1 MKLNIEDLR
10 EDNQEL
16 SNMLDQMKQGQ
27 YNEASAGKM
36 ISSAEES
43 QLRDIV
49 AETESRF
56 QDLEQENRRLR
67 TEIERQTQFQSA
79 F

>member
-10 EDNQEL
+10 DDNQEL

-27 YNEASAGKM
+27 YNQASAGKM
-36 ISSAEES
+36 ISNAEES

-67 TEIERQTQFQSA
+67 SEIDRQSQ
-79 F
+79 